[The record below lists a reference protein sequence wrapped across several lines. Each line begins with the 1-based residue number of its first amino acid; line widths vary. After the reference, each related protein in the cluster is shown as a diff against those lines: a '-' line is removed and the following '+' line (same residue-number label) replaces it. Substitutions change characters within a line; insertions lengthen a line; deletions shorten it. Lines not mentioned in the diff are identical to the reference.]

1 MGLNRD
7 FWRGRRVLL
16 TGHTGFKGAWLAR
29 WLCRLGAEVHGFALP
44 PEGEPNLSRLLATPL
59 AGETLADLRDAP
71 AVEQALRVAAP
82 DVVLHLAAQALVPA
96 SYRDPLGTWTSNVI
110 GTINLLEAMRRYDRP
125 LAALIVT
132 TDKVYANDERGLAF
146 PETAPLGGDDP
157 YSASKAATEI
167 AVHSWRKSF
176 LGQRVALATA
186 RAGNVIGGGDW
197 SAERLIPDIVRAVQR
212 GEAVLLRR
220 PEATRPWQH
229 VLDPLYGYLLYAEAL
244 FVRRELPGGLNFG
257 PLEDEKISVGTIAT
271 QLTQAFGAPVW
282 RTEPRPAIAEK
293 GQLGLDARLAA
304 QSLGWRPHFSTAA
317 ALAETVNWYKDW
329 LAGENPAAI
338 TDRQIA
344 AFEDR
349 L

>member
-29 WLCRLGAEVHGFALP
+29 WLHRLGAEVHGFALP

-71 AVEQALRVAAP
+71 AVERALRVAAP

-197 SAERLIPDIVRAVQR
+197 SAERLIPDIVRAAQR

-271 QLTQAFGAPVW
+271 QLTQAFDAPAW
-282 RTEPRPAIAEK
+282 RTEPQPAIAEK
-293 GQLGLDARLAA
+293 GQLGLDARLAV

-329 LAGENPAAI
+329 LAGENPAAM